1 MSSENPISACQRSGI
16 NIQAYLFMSIFV
28 WAKWPTCSV
37 NAARNVSPVG
47 KCVFVLG
54 LTHSAETKQESELRV
69 TCGEWILKLFEQK
82 RRLVI
87 TRLRSCKNLCVFW
100 KCNAWYK
107 DRNPSLKFLL
117 YLKHIIHLCHVS
129 FKNKSESVPW
139 ANDETQTSACNV
151 SSLQAY
157 FVICFTLLLSSCK
170 SLCWLFPLRL

>member
-129 FKNKSESVPW
+129 FKVW
-139 ANDETQTSACNV
+139 V
-151 SSLQAY
+151 SSTGKRWDSNITLQCFMSLGVFCHMLY
-157 FVICFTLLLSSCK
+157 TVIVIL
-170 SLCWLFPLRL
+170 